1 MRLRT
6 RVLSFMLAGSMM
18 LSATPVSA
26 FAGTPVLGE
35 GAVSPT
41 ALSETNSTDGVYSS
55 RVDGSHELRCMG
67 GIFTDTQ
74 NTTYNDAIYVVNQNS
89 APAAKLKFTPPDGHS
104 IVAWRIDMD
113 TAWGYNDATNPKVQM
128 LLKAANLKCSADNTE
143 LTFTCPGSITYGG
156 ETYPAFVADASLTP
170 VLNITAADLLF
181 EKGTIVLGNELSS
194 GSGITATLVYYSC
207 LLYTSPSPR
216 D

>member
-67 GIFTDTQ
+67 GIFTGTQ

-104 IVAWRIDMD
+104 IVA
-113 TAWGYNDATNPKVQM
+113 
-128 LLKAANLKCSADNTE
+128 
-143 LTFTCPGSITYGG
+143 
-156 ETYPAFVADASLTP
+156 
-170 VLNITAADLLF
+170 
-181 EKGTIVLGNELSS
+181 
-194 GSGITATLVYYSC
+194 
-207 LLYTSPSPR
+207 
-216 D
+216 

>member
-26 FAGTPVLGE
+26 FAETPVLG
-35 GAVSPT
+35 GGTVSPT

-67 GIFTDTQ
+67 GIFTGTQ

-89 APAAKLKFTPPDGHS
+89 APGSKAEVHSRPMATALWPGVSTWVPPGATTMPSILKSRCF
-104 IVAWRIDMD
+104 
-113 TAWGYNDATNPKVQM
+113 
-128 LLKAANLKCSADNTE
+128 
-143 LTFTCPGSITYGG
+143 
-156 ETYPAFVADASLTP
+156 
-170 VLNITAADLLF
+170 
-181 EKGTIVLGNELSS
+181 
-194 GSGITATLVYYSC
+194 
-207 LLYTSPSPR
+207 
-216 D
+216 